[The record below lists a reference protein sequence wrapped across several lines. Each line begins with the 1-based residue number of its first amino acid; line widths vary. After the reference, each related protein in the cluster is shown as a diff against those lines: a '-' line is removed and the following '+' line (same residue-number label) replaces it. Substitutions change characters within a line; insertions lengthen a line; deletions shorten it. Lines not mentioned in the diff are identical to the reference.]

1 MSDTLNLTDTFWPN
15 GLKEDSEGYAI
26 VYPIGSNKIQ
36 VPTIDWPEGD
46 TLISPFVYKNEKL
59 VGFVD
64 TKAMTVNSPTTI
76 ELPYKHIEVKFTSID
91 EGTLTVIA
99 PNAIFEKYIWK
110 NSTTGGTVTFKYM
123 GCTTVN
129 DVIVIEPNYKTV
141 DIVDGA
147 WTERLDDL
155 GDGYTMFESCT
166 NLTSFTSN
174 LSSLTNGEAMFYNC
188 YNLTQFDVDLPKLE
202 NGDNMFYLS
211 KLSEFHSDLSS
222 LTNGERMFFYC
233 NKLTQFNTDLSELE
247 NGKWM
252 FTYCELLADFN
263 SNLSSLTNSKY
274 MFSSCTALTNFDA
287 PMNSLVN
294 ADYLFDV
301 QTQYCRNLS
310 SFKSD
315 LPNLESGEYM
325 FRSCNALT
333 TFDAPMPKLTT
344 DLYFVFSGC
353 SNLTTFKSDLS
364 SITQAGY
371 VFGFCEKLTS
381 FDAKMTNLLNG
392 SRMFYS
398 CTSLTSFN
406 SDLSS
411 LTNGH
416 GMFFNCALDTASV
429 QNIADTINYVN
440 DIVGGG
446 NQYGDVYKQI
456 HISIGNSSPNEQE
469 EEAFNTIASKGWGVY
484 VNGASTPWTSTDG
497 TAITPIDGEQTVTP
511 IPYYAKPIPAT
522 EETAEYVDGEGNYY
536 NVLGAQFIYGDD
548 LSTYGMFTCLD
559 DAVANMRLTKYERPV
574 VETV

>member
-1 MSDTLNLTDTFWPN
+1 MSDTHNLTDTFWPN
-15 GLKEDSEGYAI
+15 GIKEDSEGYAI

-91 EGTLTVIA
+91 EGALTVIA

-110 NSTTGGTVTFKYM
+110 NSTTGGTVTFKYK

-129 DVIVIEPNYKTV
+129 DVKAVEPNYKTV
-141 DIVDGA
+141 DIVNGA

-155 GDGYTMFESCT
+155 GDGCTMFENCT
-166 NLTSFTSN
+166 
-174 LSSLTNGEAMFYNC
+174 
-188 YNLTQFDVDLPKLE
+188 NLTQFDVDLPKLE
-202 NGDNMFYLS
+202 NGDSMFYLS

-301 QTQYCRNLS
+301 
-310 SFKSD
+310 
-315 LPNLESGEYM
+315 
-325 FRSCNALT
+325 
-333 TFDAPMPKLTT
+333 
-344 DLYFVFSGC
+344 
-353 SNLTTFKSDLS
+353 
-364 SITQAGY
+364 
-371 VFGFCEKLTS
+371 
-381 FDAKMTNLLNG
+381 
-392 SRMFYS
+392 
-398 CTSLTSFN
+398 
-406 SDLSS
+406 
-411 LTNGH
+411 
-416 GMFFNCALDTASV
+416 
-429 QNIADTINYVN
+429 
-440 DIVGGG
+440 
-446 NQYGDVYKQI
+446 
-456 HISIGNSSPNEQE
+456 
-469 EEAFNTIASKGWGVY
+469 
-484 VNGASTPWTSTDG
+484 
-497 TAITPIDGEQTVTP
+497 
-511 IPYYAKPIPAT
+511 
-522 EETAEYVDGEGNYY
+522 
-536 NVLGAQFIYGDD
+536 
-548 LSTYGMFTCLD
+548 
-559 DAVANMRLTKYERPV
+559 
-574 VETV
+574 

>member
-26 VYPIGSNKIQ
+26 VYPISSNKIQ

-91 EGTLTVIA
+91 EGALTIIA

-110 NSTTGGTVTFKYM
+110 NSTTGGTVTFKYK
-123 GCTTVN
+123 GCTTVEE
-129 DVIVIEPNYKTV
+129 VKAIEPYYKTV

-155 GDGYTMFESCT
+155 GDGYTMFENCT
-166 NLTSFTSN
+166 
-174 LSSLTNGEAMFYNC
+174 
-188 YNLTQFDVDLPKLE
+188 NLTQFDVDLPKLE
-202 NGDNMFYLS
+202 NGNNMFYLS

-222 LTNGERMFFYC
+222 LTNGESMFFYC
-233 NKLTQFNTDLSELE
+233 NKLTQFNADLPKLE

-315 LPNLESGEYM
+315 LPNLESGQYM
-325 FRSCNALT
+325 FRSCDALT
-333 TFDAPMPKLTT
+333 TFDAPMPNLTT
-344 DLYFVFSGC
+344 ALYFVFSGC
-353 SNLTTFKSDLS
+353 SKLTTFKSDLS
-364 SITQAGY
+364 SITQAGHT
-371 VFGFCEKLTS
+371 FGFCEKLTS

-429 QNIADTINYVN
+429 QNIADTINDVN
-440 DIVGGG
+440 DIVDSGG
-446 NQYGDVYKQI
+446 QYGDVYKQI
-456 HISIGNSSPNEQE
+456 QIGIGNSTPNEQE
-469 EEAFNTIASKGWGVY
+469 ETAFNTIASKGWGVY
-484 VNGASTPWTSTDG
+484 VNGTNTPWTSTDG

-511 IPYYAKPIPAT
+511 IPYWAKPVPAA
-522 EETAEYVDGEGNYY
+522 EDVAEYIDSEGNYY
-536 NVLGAQFIYGDD
+536 NILGAQFIYGDD